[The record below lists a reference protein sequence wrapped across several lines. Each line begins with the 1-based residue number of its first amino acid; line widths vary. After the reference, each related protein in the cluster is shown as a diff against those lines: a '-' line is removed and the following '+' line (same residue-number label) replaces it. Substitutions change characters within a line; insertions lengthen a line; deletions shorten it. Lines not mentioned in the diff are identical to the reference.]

1 MNLRNNENTIAFI
14 IIMSVL
20 ILVSLLW
27 FAFQNP
33 SLNPRLEKENY
44 TILRKWEMPKELDEI
59 SGITWVGE
67 NKIACVQD
75 EEGII
80 FIYNLKSNAVEK
92 TVNFAKAG
100 DYEGIAVVDSTAF
113 VLRSDG
119 EIFEIVNY
127 LSDNFEVKTHDTPF
141 SGKNN
146 MESLTFDKE
155 NNRLLL
161 VPKDKD
167 LKSTDVLGIYA
178 FNLDTKQIEK
188 NPIFQIKNSDPIF
201 ENKKK
206 KDDKKDAHAIH
217 PADIAINPLNGNI
230 YIVEGKKP
238 QVLIMDSKGNTI
250 ELHNLI
256 QKTFN
261 QPEGII
267 FSKEGVMY
275 ISNEGKN
282 GTANIMEVEFDK

>member
-1 MNLRNNENTIAFI
+1 
-14 IIMSVL
+14 
-20 ILVSLLW
+20 
-27 FAFQNP
+27 
-33 SLNPRLEKENY
+33 
-44 TILRKWEMPKELDEI
+44 
-59 SGITWVGE
+59 
-67 NKIACVQD
+67 
-75 EEGII
+75 
-80 FIYNLKSNAVEK
+80 
-92 TVNFAKAG
+92 
-100 DYEGIAVVDSTAF
+100 
-113 VLRSDG
+113 
-119 EIFEIVNY
+119 
-127 LSDNFEVKTHDTPF
+127 
-141 SGKNN
+141 
-146 MESLTFDKE
+146 TFDKE

-206 KDDKKDAHAIH
+206 KDDKKDSNSIH

-238 QVLIMDSKGNTI
+238 QVLIMDSKGKTI
-250 ELHNLI
+250 TLHNLI

-267 FSKEGVMY
+267 FSPEGVMY

-282 GTANIMEVEFDK
+282 GTANIME